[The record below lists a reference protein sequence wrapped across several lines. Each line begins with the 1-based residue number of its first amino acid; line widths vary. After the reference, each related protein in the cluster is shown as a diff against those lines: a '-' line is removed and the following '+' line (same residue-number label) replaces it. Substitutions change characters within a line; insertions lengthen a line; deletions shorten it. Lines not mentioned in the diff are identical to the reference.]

1 MSSASVLFDAPG
13 PRARRIHLISSVV
26 GGLVI
31 AAVLAWFLWTL
42 WGLNQITPE
51 RWEPIFGSEAWVYYL
66 LPGIRATIL
75 AAVFSITIAFVIA
88 LVAAM
93 CRMSDNRVLRWVSTI
108 FIEFFR
114 AVPVLIM
121 MIFALTFVTSYTPV
135 PVQQRPLVAVV
146 IGLVFYNGAVMAE
159 VIRNGVA
166 SLPAGQREAGLSIG
180 LNPTQVRRMILV
192 PQALTAMLPA
202 LVSQMVVV
210 LKDSAL
216 GYFILYPELLISA
229 RQMGSRFGNTTVAF
243 FTAAVLFILINY
255 LVTLMA
261 ERLEKRLR
269 RSGRSLR
276 AKDTG
281 YGPSMDVTAMEAD
294 LEGPQA
300 RAPDLRPGSRAP
312 GPR

>member
-1 MSSASVLFDAPG
+1 MSSANVLFDAPG
-13 PRARRIHLISSVV
+13 PRARRVHLIASVV

-31 AAVLAWFLWTL
+31 AAVLAWLVWTMWEL
-42 WGLNQITPE
+42 DQITPR
-51 RWEPIFGSEAWVYYL
+51 RWTPLLESEAWVHYL
-66 LPGIRATIL
+66 LPGIRATIM
-75 AAVFSITIAFVIA
+75 AAVFSITIAFGIA
-88 LVAAM
+88 FVAAM
-93 CRMSDNRVLRWVSTI
+93 CRMSDNAVLRWAATI

-135 PVQQRPLVAVV
+135 PVQQRPLVAVI

-180 LNPTQVRRMILV
+180 LSPTQVRRMILV

-216 GYFILYPELLISA
+216 GYIILYPELLNSA
-229 RQMGSRFGNTTVAF
+229 RQMGTRFGNTTVAF
-243 FTAAVLFILINY
+243 LSAAVLFILINY
-255 LVTLMA
+255 ALSVLA

-269 RSGRSLR
+269 RRGRSVR

-281 YGPSMDVTAMEAD
+281 YGPSMDVTAAEAD
-294 LEGPQA
+294 LEGPQE
-300 RAPDLRPGSRAP
+300 RAPDLRPGARP
-312 GPR
+312 

>member
-1 MSSASVLFDAPG
+1 MSSANVLFDAPG
-13 PRARRIHLISSVV
+13 PRARRIHLIGSVV

-31 AAVLAWFLWTL
+31 AGVLAWLVWTL
-42 WGLNQITPE
+42 WELDQITPR
-51 RWEPIFGSEAWVYYL
+51 RWASIFGSEAWIHYL
-66 LPGIRATIL
+66 LPGIRATVL
-75 AAVFSITIAFVIA
+75 AAVFSITIAFAIA
-88 LVAAM
+88 FVAAM
-93 CRMSDNRVLRWVSTI
+93 CRMSENRLLRWPATV

-121 MIFALTFVTSYTPV
+121 MIFALTFVTTYTPV
-135 PVQQRPLVAVV
+135 PVPQRPLVAVI

-202 LVSQMVVV
+202 LVSQMVVA

-216 GYFILYPELLISA
+216 GYIILYPELLNSA
-229 RQMGSRFGNTTVAF
+229 RQMGTRFGNTTVAF
-243 FTAAVLFILINY
+243 LTAAVLFILINY
-255 LVTLMA
+255 LVTLLA
-261 ERLEKRLR
+261 ERLERRLR
-269 RSGRSLR
+269 RRGRTVR

-281 YGPSMDVTAMEAD
+281 YGPSMDVTSMEAD
-294 LEGPQA
+294 LEGPQE
-300 RAPDLRPGSRAP
+300 RAPDLRPGGRP
-312 GPR
+312 